1 MTQPTLETVL
11 AEILDRG
18 WLVNNLFQL
27 SDGSWQANLRTNLL
41 ATEFAYGATPLEALA
56 LCIDKLERTVPLIA
70 QSSQSYS
77 ISTEAPPALGTILS
91 KFKPQPIVRRI

>member
-11 AEILDRG
+11 AEILERG

-41 ATEFAYGATPLEALA
+41 ATEFANGATPLEALA
-56 LCIDKLERTVPLIA
+56 LCIDKLECTVPLIN
-70 QSSQSYS
+70 QSSSYS
-77 ISTEAPPALGTILS
+77 ISTEAPPALGNILS

>member
-11 AEILDRG
+11 AEILERG

-41 ATEFAYGATPLEALA
+41 ATEFAYGAT
-56 LCIDKLERTVPLIA
+56 R
-70 QSSQSYS
+70 
-77 ISTEAPPALGTILS
+77 
-91 KFKPQPIVRRI
+91 

>member
-1 MTQPTLETVL
+1 MANPSLESL
-11 AEILDRG
+11 ISELRDRG
-18 WLVNNLFQL
+18 WRVNNLFEL
-27 SDGSWQANLRTNLL
+27 DDGSWQANLRTNLL
-41 ATEFAYGATPLEALA
+41 ATEFAYGDSPLEALA

-77 ISTEAPPALGTILS
+77 ISTEAPPALGNILS